1 MRNVDIKQK
10 ECSRSVAFFLF
21 YKVCKKGQSFFRSLF
36 INMICDFY
44 GNLVQII
51 QIIVAKNFKTI
62 YN

>member
-10 ECSRSVAFFLF
+10 ECNTAATFFLF